1 VPALVSKSSDAGFDD
16 AEIRCS
22 VGFPDHPEPG
32 LAEQPLMPVHR
43 ASTRVVVASSENALV

>member
-1 VPALVSKSSDAGFDD
+1 MPALVSKSSDARFDD
-16 AEIRCS
+16 AEIRWS